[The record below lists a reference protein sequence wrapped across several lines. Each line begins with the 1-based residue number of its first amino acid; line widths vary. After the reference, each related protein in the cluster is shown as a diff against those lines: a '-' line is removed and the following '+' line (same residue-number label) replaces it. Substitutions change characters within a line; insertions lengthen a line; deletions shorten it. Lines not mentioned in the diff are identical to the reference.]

1 MGYDFTGGRSF
12 DFPIDFSM
20 GLTTVQRYCAACDER
35 GDRLA
40 QNATKNETAENLD
53 LEILENNI
61 IVKKYIIDKWQ
72 NIWKC
77 CPRGHF
83 YRTIE
88 PKVSFCIKYEDKNR
102 KKKATIT
109 RLRLGKCC
117 INEYL
122 AMMEIVDSDKCSIC
136 NSAVKTVEHFLLQ
149 CPSSDLC
156 RAVLIAC
163 KQMKITPT
171 IGNVLADD
179 KIIDVIF
186 RKNTRMI

>member
-61 IVKKYIIDKWQ
+61 IVKKYILDKWQ

-77 CPRGHF
+77 CPHGHF
-83 YRTIE
+83 YRNIR
-88 PKVSFCIKYEDKNR
+88 PKVSFRTEYEYKNR
-102 KKKATIT
+102 KKEVTVT
-109 RLRLGKCC
+109 RLRLGKC

-122 AMMEIVDSDKCSIC
+122 AMMKIVDSDKF
-136 NSAVKTVEHFLLQ
+136 NVQYVTVQFLLQ
-149 CPSSDLC
+149 FPSSDMC
-156 RAVLIAC
+156 TAVLIAC
-163 KQMKITPT
+163 KQMKITLT
-171 IGNVLADD
+171 IGNVLADY
-179 KIIDVIF
+179 
-186 RKNTRMI
+186 